1 MIHDFPINFIKQ
13 ALEQHLLK
21 KHMEDLHYFG
31 GDNQIQLF
39 SFYEQLK
46 NQDEVDRFVE
56 RYRDL
61 TEQQNRSGLIG
72 NGILMSPENPTIT
85 NLYSSLII
93 PMTFTCSIRT
103 MLENRDQMMDTLF
116 ELINELK
123 GRKVDIAELKCIDE
137 NGHYYYKPFCVG
149 TIGHNDNAPAIVSG
163 DYLGDMGSDNP
174 TNAEFRTEIS
184 HKVYQ
189 GISVDYNKNFY
200 LYFKGANQLKVVYH
214 YYGDVPLEYDIDY
227 ISYDTVEVG
236 YRTANGEITF
246 KSVEKYR
253 EVLPITSFECVFIV
267 YDVNHPNGVMY
278 EETITI
284 DTEELSL
291 DSDGYIVG
299 TGSFSFLLSTDEW
312 DFDGGTVETY
322 LAGEGTDPHYD
333 KYLVIEDDGTHP
345 DVIFPPEHES
355 FDKYKLSLSFD
366 SLRCDTPKTLN
377 GKEYCELSFGGSATL
392 VNKGVKLGNDLIK
405 ISMKKNKIVADTN
418 ITPTDTTIYYLE
430 PLEMPSGNGANTT
443 PSQLMSNAF
452 KMNSHTD
459 SLTITLQY
467 TFIADDDN
475 TLLTQLFNYG
485 RYGTTNV
492 NGVSPNTIYN
502 MVEWWSSWGVINKQT
517 YLGKLIES
525 VDIEN
530 TESDTLTL
538 SITMQVQGE
547 NN

>member
-1 MIHDFPINFIKQ
+1 MIHDFPLNFVKQ
-13 ALEQHLLK
+13 ALEQTLLK
-21 KHMEDLHYFG
+21 KHIENLNYFG
-31 GDNQIQLF
+31 GRNQIELF
-39 SFYEQLK
+39 TFFEQLK

-61 TEQQNRSGLIG
+61 TEQQNRTGLIG
-72 NGILMSPENPTIT
+72 NGILLSPENPTIT

-103 MLENRDQMMDTLF
+103 MLENRDQMIDTLF

-163 DYLGDMGSDNP
+163 DYIGDMGSDNP
-174 TNAEFRTEIS
+174 TNADFSAKLNSYVNKGLLNNLRN
-184 HKVYQ
+184 
-189 GISVDYNKNFY
+189 GDYA
-200 LYFKGANQLKVVYH
+200 YFKGVDELKVIYVADQELEIADSSIDQVYYDGIGNDKTVVNGTDYFTLDGTFNFVPSIASFVMRFYVTDGVDH
-214 YYGDVPLEYDIDY
+214 TQTFDVEMIPYDIERD
-227 ISYDTVEVG
+227 I
-236 YRTANGEITF
+236 NGVVTF
-246 KSVEKYR
+246 KAD
-253 EVLPITSFECVFIV
+253 FQF
-267 YDVNHPNGVMY
+267 
-278 EETITI
+278 TIT
-284 DTEELSL
+284 TS
-291 DSDGYIVG
+291 
-299 TGSFSFLLSTDEW
+299 EW
-312 DFDGGTVETY
+312 DFQNIDSGEDGPVTNPYELDY
-322 LAGEGTDPHYD
+322 A
-333 KYLVIEDDGTHP
+333 VITDDGTY
-345 DVIFPPEHES
+345 DNVIFPPEHES
-355 FDKYKLSLSFD
+355 FDKYKLSMSFD

-392 VNKGVKLGNDLIK
+392 VNKGVKLGNDLVK
-405 ISMKKNKIVADTN
+405 ISMKKYKILAQTP
-418 ITPTDTTIYYLE
+418 ITPTDTTVYYLE
-430 PLEMPSGNGANTT
+430 PLEMPSGNGANTI
-443 PSQLMSNAF
+443 PNQLVSNAF
-452 KMNSHTD
+452 KVNSHTD

-475 TLLTQLFNYG
+475 TLLSQLFDYG
-485 RYGTTNV
+485 RYGTLDN
-492 NGVSPNTIYN
+492 NAISPNTIFN
-502 MVEWWSSWGVINKQT
+502 MVEWWSSWGVVGKQT